1 MTYSTT
7 SSLSY
12 RLSMIVLLFIPSCAD
27 LDAFVSRTPPSAAEL
42 SQLNSDRENTLAYVI
57 QCLKDERELVDKRI
71 SRLNIEK
78 LSDDY
83 SNFKAIDDS
92 LIKLLSKS
100 IIAGSDPSADYLEI
114 KRATRKL
121 HENAVYLQAYAQSVA
136 PVRRNDMFVVAKS
149 NELTYKYYN
158 ELPKA
163 QLQQIWQNWQLR
175 QATQRSSAQEALSNA
190 SLPLFKTL
198 ADTFGP

>member
-1 MTYSTT
+1 MTCSIT

-12 RLSMIVLLFIPSCAD
+12 LLSMIVLLFIPSCAD
-27 LDAFVSRTPPSAAEL
+27 LDALVPKTPPNSAEL
-42 SQLNSDRENTLAYVI
+42 SQLNKDRENTLAYVI
-57 QCLKDERELVDKRI
+57 QCLKDERELVDKRM

-78 LSDDY
+78 LSDAY
-83 SNFKAIDDS
+83 SSFKATDDS
-92 LIKLLSKS
+92 LITLLSRS
-100 IIAGSDPSADYLEI
+100 ITTGNDPSADYLEI
-114 KRATRKL
+114 KRTTSKL
-121 HENAVYLQAYAQSVA
+121 HMDAVYFQAYIMSVS

-158 ELPKA
+158 DLPKA
-163 QLQQIWQNWQLR
+163 QLQQIWTNWQLR
-175 QATQRSSAQEALSNA
+175 QATQRESAQKELSNA

>member
-12 RLSMIVLLFIPSCAD
+12 RLSMIVLLFITSCAN
-27 LDAFVSRTPPSAAEL
+27 LDAFVPRTPPSSAEL

-78 LSDDY
+78 LSDGY

-100 IIAGSDPSADYLEI
+100 ITAGSDPSADYLEI
-114 KRATRKL
+114 KRAISKL
-121 HENAVYLQAYAQSVA
+121 HEIAVYLQAHIQSVA
-136 PVRRNDMFVVAKS
+136 PVRRSDMFVVAKS
-149 NELTYKYYN
+149 HELTYKYYN

-163 QLQQIWQNWQLR
+163 KLQQIWASWQLR
-175 QATQRSSAQEALSNA
+175 QATQRNSAQEALSNA